1 MLAVLLAPALPG
13 QTLNT
18 LHGFSHNE
26 LGYETHSGVTVGPNG
41 EIYGATAFG
50 GAYGL
55 GLVYALAP
63 PTSPGGAWTE
73 ILLHSFS
80 AAEGQPAPGLLLG
93 PAGAIYGAT
102 EFSDSG
108 EGEIFELEPP
118 TGAGTYWR
126 EAILH
131 VFSPSNGD
139 GEDPG
144 AAPVF
149 GQQSALYGST
159 VTGGSI
165 GGGTVYRLSPPST
178 KAGAWSEQ
186 ILYSFAGYHGDAKDP
201 LGALALG
208 SQGALY
214 GASLGGAYAIGA
226 VFQLVPPVTPGGA
239 WTEAVLHSFGGEESD
254 WALPNGVLLGA
265 DGSLYGTT
273 MGSDNGRQCPNGCGT
288 FFQLSPPGTLG
299 GAWTETILHSFTGLP
314 TGDGSQPDSAL
325 VLGPG
330 GELFGTTQAGGPKN
344 LGTIFEMLPP
354 ASPGGAWTVIILH
367 TFNGADGGY
376 PNAVTFGPDGNL
388 YGTTSAGGPG
398 REGTVF
404 QLVLE

>member
-1 MLAVLLAPALPG
+1 VLFATGPIEKEIQEVKARRILRIGFPMLAVLLAPALPG

-208 SQGALY
+208 SQGSPLWR
-214 GASLGGAYAIGA
+214 
-226 VFQLVPPVTPGGA
+226 QP
-239 WTEAVLHSFGGEESD
+239 W
-254 WALPNGVLLGA
+254 
-265 DGSLYGTT
+265 
-273 MGSDNGRQCPNGCGT
+273 GRLRHRRGISTCPARDPWWC
-288 FFQLSPPGTLG
+288 L
-299 GAWTETILHSFTGLP
+299 
-314 TGDGSQPDSAL
+314 
-325 VLGPG
+325 
-330 GELFGTTQAGGPKN
+330 
-344 LGTIFEMLPP
+344 
-354 ASPGGAWTVIILH
+354 
-367 TFNGADGGY
+367 DGGRV
-376 PNAVTFGPDGNL
+376 AQL
-388 YGTTSAGGPG
+388 WG
-398 REGTVF
+398 RGE
-404 QLVLE
+404 